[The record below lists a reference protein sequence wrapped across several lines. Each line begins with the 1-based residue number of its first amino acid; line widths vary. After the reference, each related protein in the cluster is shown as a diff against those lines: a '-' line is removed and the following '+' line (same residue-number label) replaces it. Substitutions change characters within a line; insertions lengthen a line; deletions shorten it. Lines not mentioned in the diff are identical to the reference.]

1 VCHDVVI
8 MKRLII
14 VPIPPVTVHFDLMA
28 QRKTGAD
35 VMRIHRS
42 KALRIGVAPKNDIS
56 NAMILNCRVR
66 RCFMLATRTNVRVQV
81 VLKSF

>member
-1 VCHDVVI
+1 

-14 VPIPPVTVHFDLMA
+14 APIPPVTVHFDLMA
-28 QRKTGAD
+28 QGNTGAD

-56 NAMILNCRVR
+56 KAMILNCRVR
-66 RCFMLATRTNVRVQV
+66 RCFMLAMRANAQLRVAP
-81 VLKSF
+81 KSF